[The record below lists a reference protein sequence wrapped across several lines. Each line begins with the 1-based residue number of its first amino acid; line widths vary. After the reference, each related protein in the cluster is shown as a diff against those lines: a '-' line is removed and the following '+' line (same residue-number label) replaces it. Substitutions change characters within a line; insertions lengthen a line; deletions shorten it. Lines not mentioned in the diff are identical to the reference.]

1 MPDAF
6 PVTLTKLLTEAAW
19 GSKHSLETHSSR
31 RFRALWLRKRGEE
44 ARPLEWKGEAATAH
58 TAWPRRHTAPSRG
71 RGQESHR
78 RPTNSSSR
86 FDCLPWQPYP
96 QRTIY
101 WNTRSV
107 RTSHIKLQ
115 HLSHAH
121 DKHMTSALTTEPQ
134 VRLFPPSLTL
144 KRLDLGRSSK
154 IFKAMHLV
162 RTGDIVLT

>member
-1 MPDAF
+1 MTFLSPWQSSWLKQLEGAN
-6 PVTLTKLLTEAAW
+6 THWRLTAPE
-19 GSKHSLETHSSR
+19 GSVSCDRER
-31 RFRALWLRKRGEE
+31 RGEE
-44 ARPLEWKGEAATAH
+44 ARSLEWKGEAATAH
-58 TAWPRRHTAPSRG
+58 TAWTRRHTAPSRG

-78 RPTNSSSR
+78 RPSNSSSR

-96 QRTIY
+96 QRTIC

-121 DKHMTSALTTEPQ
+121 EGHMASALTTEPH
-134 VRLFPPSLTL
+134 VRLFPPSLTF
-144 KRLDLGRSSK
+144 KRLGLGRSSK
-154 IFKAMHLV
+154 NFKAMHLV